1 MEYICPYC
9 GSREQSGLYCRNC
22 LRKIDWAKEIQ
33 YKSAW
38 YYNRGYEA
46 ALTRN
51 LTQAS
56 KYLKEA
62 LLFNK
67 HHIEARNLL
76 GLIYFETGQVGL
88 ALKEWIIS
96 QSLCREENRAAYYIE
111 QIQENSKILSE
122 YKEAVMLYNKAL
134 DYLKQKNMDMAIIR
148 LKKAISKNPKFVEAR
163 ILIGLSYMHEEQF
176 HKANEQIKKALLI
189 DRGHEKGLFY
199 YKEMSEEDTQS
210 VKPYE
215 VEYEGQMMKLMQPSK
230 VIDRTRL
237 FRRYLL
243 YFLLG
248 AIGMFLVDHYLI
260 LSSQI
265 RGYQLESARLS
276 ESEERLTQNIQSL
289 TREHRV
295 QIAELEKSKSKLESQ
310 VASYEKQVGE
320 WMQKE
325 KITQAKELIKQR
337 NYVEAAQV
345 LYSVAT
351 AQLDETFINELEELK
366 QEAYPKATETL
377 YNEGMQFYN
386 KEQLVEANMKFETVL
401 LYDPNERLARK
412 SLYAIGCIYEQ
423 SGSLENAK
431 QYFNKVIEKASDTSE
446 AREAQRKLEKIE
458 TNS

>member
-9 GSREQSGLYCRNC
+9 GNREQSGLYCSTC

-51 LTQAS
+51 LTLSS
-56 KYLKEA
+56 KCLKEA
-62 LLFNK
+62 LLLNK

-76 GLIYFETGQVGL
+76 GLIYFEMGQVGL

-96 QSLCREENRAAYYIE
+96 QSLYREENVATYYIE

-134 DYLKQKNMDMAIIR
+134 EYLKQKNMDMAIIR
-148 LKKAISKNPKFVEAR
+148 LKKAISKNPQFVEAR
-163 ILIGLSYMHEEQF
+163 ILIGLSYMHEGQF
-176 HKANEQIKKALLI
+176 HKANEQIKKALQI
-189 DRGHEKGLFY
+189 DRGHEKGLLY

-210 VKPYE
+210 IKPYE
-215 VEYEGQMMKLMQPSK
+215 VEYETQMMKSIQPSK
-230 VIDRTRL
+230 VMDRGRL

-248 AIGMFLVDHYLI
+248 AIGMLLVDHYLI

-289 TREHRV
+289 TKEHRL
-295 QIAELEKSKSKLESQ
+295 QIAELEKSKSKLEGQ
-310 VASYEKQVGE
+310 VASYEMQVGE
-320 WMQKE
+320 WIQKE
-325 KITQAKELIKQR
+325 KIAEAKDLIGQR
-337 NYVEAAQV
+337 SYVEAAQI
-345 LYSVAT
+345 LYSVAIT
-351 AQLDETFINELEELK
+351 QIDESSKNELEELK
-366 QEAYPKATETL
+366 QVAYPSANEIL
-377 YNEGMQFYN
+377 YNKGMQLYN
-386 KEQLVEANMKFETVL
+386 KEQLVEANINFETVL
-401 LYDPNERLARK
+401 LYDPDERLARK

-423 SGSLENAK
+423 SGDLENAK
-431 QYFNKVIEKASDTSE
+431 QYFKKIIEQASDTKE
-446 AREAQRKLEKIE
+446 ARDARRKLEKIE